1 MPGTVDQWQPVVEIA
16 FEGGPYAEGGLDRA
30 ALIELANMQTLLTLY
45 AASLWRSDRAGEHG
59 ANDLADEPALPVRFL
74 DQGTLYVNSAD
85 PERACATISRRAIC
99 PIAGQYIDRAIVEIM
114 QVLQAAEAG
123 SAQPEDV
130 GHRWLV
136 SIKAIGAVV
145 SADVDPDLT
154 LRLTSP
160 CCGSAA
166 ITRQTR
172 VAIVRETYRRLDE
185 QLAKQKLANPD
196 FRPLIEAP
204 RSHPE
209 EGLDT
214 HPDSSMQ
221 VASFPTLPAV
231 PHCNTTQSSMV
242 Q

>member
-45 AASLWRSDRAGEHG
+45 AASLWRSDHAGEHG
-59 ANDLADEPALPVRFL
+59 ANDLADEPALPVDFVE
-74 DQGTLYVNSAD
+74 QGTLYVNSAD
-85 PERACATISRRAIC
+85 PGRASAKVSRRVTC
-99 PIAGQYIDRAIVEIM
+99 PVAGQYIDRAVANTLR
-114 QVLQAAEAG
+114 VLQAAEVG
-123 SAQPEDV
+123 SAFPEDV

-154 LRLTSP
+154 LRVTSP
-160 CCGSAA
+160 RCGSAA

-185 QLAKQKLANPD
+185 QLAKRKLANPD
-196 FRPLIEAP
+196 FRPLIEVTRP
-204 RSHPE
+204 HPE

-214 HPDSSMQ
+214 LPDSSMQ
-221 VASFPTLPAV
+221 VDSYAYAV
-231 PHCNTTQSSMV
+231 PKKPV
-242 Q
+242 RA